1 MKEDMQRLQEIA
13 KEWMEIA
20 SSPAMEE
27 RKRLWKACRDLKS
40 ERPMIR
46 FDAYFL
52 EGYIAEE
59 QLVCQDTQLRDIEK
73 MMLGMIRQYKE
84 VGDDIVL
91 NDYFRIP
98 WKIDATSMG
107 VECTKQHTADQ
118 QGKESVGYAFEHPIK
133 EPEDM
138 EKLLERTFS
147 VDKEATLGFK
157 DKVEE
162 AFGGVLPVKVGNTDY
177 FMEDFGYNICTGRNY
192 CGITYELFKLIGFET
207 MGYWMYD
214 EPDCIHTLMEYLTRD
229 RIKYFRYIEEE
240 QLLDFNTDHQFA
252 GSVSYGFCSDLPQV
266 GTDRPAKLEDVWSWV
281 EAQETIVLSP
291 SMYKE
296 YVAPYIGRLGR
307 LFGMN
312 HYGCCE
318 RHDDRYDIIT
328 EELPKIRCFM
338 AAKWNDIFRLGEQ
351 CSGKHVLVKKPAPE
365 FLSGVTPMW
374 DKFEAEMRDTYQATN
389 GGKNLEIIF
398 GDLYDINKEW
408 GRLTEAVKLT
418 YRILKL

>member
-73 MMLGMIRQYKE
+73 MMLGMI
-84 VGDDIVL
+84 
-91 NDYFRIP
+91 
-98 WKIDATSMG
+98 
-107 VECTKQHTADQ
+107 
-118 QGKESVGYAFEHPIK
+118 
-133 EPEDM
+133 
-138 EKLLERTFS
+138 
-147 VDKEATLGFK
+147 
-157 DKVEE
+157 
-162 AFGGVLPVKVGNTDY
+162 
-177 FMEDFGYNICTGRNY
+177 
-192 CGITYELFKLIGFET
+192 
-207 MGYWMYD
+207 
-214 EPDCIHTLMEYLTRD
+214 
-229 RIKYFRYIEEE
+229 
-240 QLLDFNTDHQFA
+240 
-252 GSVSYGFCSDLPQV
+252 
-266 GTDRPAKLEDVWSWV
+266 
-281 EAQETIVLSP
+281 
-291 SMYKE
+291 
-296 YVAPYIGRLGR
+296 
-307 LFGMN
+307 
-312 HYGCCE
+312 
-318 RHDDRYDIIT
+318 
-328 EELPKIRCFM
+328 
-338 AAKWNDIFRLGEQ
+338 
-351 CSGKHVLVKKPAPE
+351 
-365 FLSGVTPMW
+365 GVTPMW